1 MKRLFFVTLILAA
14 SLVRAEEPPLAS
26 FDALTS
32 RPLFTPG
39 RHSAAPAARLNAASL
54 RLTGIV
60 TDQDR
65 SVALVR
71 SDEMKSEVRISAG
84 ATLNGWQVSAI
95 TSKGLDLAA
104 SGQHRHVGLKQ
115 VVPLVEEIA
124 PNK

>member
-1 MKRLFFVTLILAA
+1 MKGPLFLMLIMVP
-14 SLVRAEEPPLAS
+14 SLIRAEEPPLAS

-39 RHSAAPAARLNAASL
+39 RRSVAPAARLNAASL

-60 TDQDR
+60 TEQDR

-84 ATLNGWQVSAI
+84 ASLNGWLVAAI
-95 TSKGLDLAA
+95 TAKGLDLMAA
-104 SGQHRHVGLKQ
+104 GQRRHIGLKQ
-115 VVPLVEEIA
+115 PI
-124 PNK
+124 PSSPD